1 MESIKTTMN
10 FLQILDDVINNSLEK
25 ATEKKGITVSELIEE
40 FRKPEYLKTN
50 GNNQIKLK
58 KIHKPL
64 EIFSIANN
72 NKVDNDHKEQE
83 YLVIH

>member
-25 ATEKKGITVSELIEE
+25 AAEKKGITVSELIEE

>member
-50 GNNQIKLK
+50 SNNQIKLK